1 MHTWTYF
8 SIHLVGIGLALA
20 GQLVMLLPQTM
31 AQESNPGDSASTP
44 VSVRQL
50 TPPASL
56 DDLLARDR
64 WDEPTYG
71 LSLRP
76 PLGSQL
82 IRESADDAMLRI
94 IGDRKAYAMSLS
106 VTDTKAPI
114 FFEQVVQQSVVQ
126 VANVHPQAR
135 ILEQAEATVMGRRSS
150 VLYFQ
155 MTSPKGE
162 KLVLGQ
168 ALVPITLTTLAVL
181 RLDVEEARFARS
193 RPVFEAMLFS
203 MNARDVQVLDKE
215 RRALIDRGTHWKR
228 GLTNDAIR
236 SALAPEQWF
245 RIVEA
250 GRDIGFLYVVQGRGN
265 NMNMPGIRVEVGTR
279 LELAGQRIDSVSRFF
294 MSESGTEEV
303 WSIRTTS
310 RQLGLPRKPTV
321 QDKKKPAQP
330 DETIWSE
337 SGVRSDIVVKVTREG
352 PEGPKRLEWVK
363 PSEGYLSQVE
373 VFLLGSLLPG
383 NAAAEYGFYAYHPNQ
398 GRLSFRTEKVEPA
411 ADGSYVVRSRPTLDQ
426 PEQVTRY
433 DAKGRLLERELG
445 EGRKLIPSSKSEVSS
460 IFKLPEATTT
470 PPRLKPN
477 TETTKS
483 K

>member
-1 MHTWTYF
+1 MQKCTCLT
-8 SIHLVGIGLALA
+8 SRLIGLGLLLA
-20 GQLVMLLPQTM
+20 MQLFMWPRQAM
-31 AQESNPGDSASTP
+31 AEESTAGESATTTAP
-44 VSVRQL
+44 VRQL

-64 WDEPTYG
+64 WDEQTYG

-82 IRESADDAMLRI
+82 VRESADDAMLRI
-94 IGDRKAYAMSLS
+94 IGDRKAYAISLT

-150 VLYFQ
+150 VIYFQ
-155 MTSPKGE
+155 IISPKGE

-168 ALVPITLTTLAVL
+168 ALVPVTLTTLAVL
-181 RLDVEEARFARS
+181 RLDVDEARFARS
-193 RPVFEAMLFS
+193 RPIFEALLFS
-203 MNARDVQVLDKE
+203 MDARDVQMLDKE

-228 GLTNDAIR
+228 GLTVDAIR
-236 SALAPEQWF
+236 AALVPEQWF

-250 GRDIGFLYVVQGRGN
+250 GRDIGFLYVVQGRGS
-265 NMNMPGIRVEVGTR
+265 NMNLPGLRVEVGTR
-279 LELAGQRIDSVSRFF
+279 LELAGQRVDSVSRFF
-294 MSESGTEEV
+294 MSESGAEEV

-321 QDKKKPAQP
+321 QNKKKPAQP

-337 SGVRSDIVVKVTREG
+337 SGVRSDMVVKVTREG
-352 PEGPKRLEWVK
+352 PEGPKRMEWVK

-398 GRLSFRTEKVEPA
+398 GRLAFRTEKVEPA

-445 EGRKLIPSSKSEVSS
+445 EGRKLIPSSKSEVSA
-460 IFKLPEATTT
+460 IFKLPATPTQPT
-470 PPRLKPN
+470 P
-477 TETTKS
+477 TKQPT